1 MDEFDFGDLA
11 PKEIPVKVGAKEYVL
26 REPSGDAA
34 VKYRNAVM
42 KSTKFTAEGKPT
54 GIDGLA
60 DAEPLLVALC
70 LFEKGKDKDGNA
82 MFTKV
87 SVDMVRAWPARIQ
100 KKLFAKAQEMGDLLE
115 KETQEVLEKRF
126 KDTARTLVGLSDDMD
141 EKSKWQSWMA
151 DIVDASIRDVEPSKN
166 GTGAMTVGSV

>member
-11 PKEIPVKVGAKEYVL
+11 PKEFHFKAAGKRFVL

-70 LFEKGKDKDGNA
+70 LFEKVADKNGNE
-82 MFTKV
+82 MFSPV
-87 SVDMVRAWPARIQ
+87 SVTFVRAWPAWLQ
-100 KKLFAKAQEMGDLLE
+100 KKLFAKSQEMGDLLE
-115 KETQEVLEKRF
+115 KETQEVLERRF
-126 KDTARTLVGLSDDMD
+126 RDTTRTLVGLSDDMD
-141 EKSKWQSWMA
+141 EKAKWQSWMA